1 MQSEYNNHIK
11 EREEMLEI
19 EENNKLLQELKQK
32 LQQIGDSL

>member
-1 MQSEYNNHIK
+1 MK
-11 EREEMLEI
+11 EREEMLEL